1 MAHLTR
7 VSAIALLTL
16 SLGTAAASAQ
26 DDPTETLLRA
36 MTDYLAAQDAL
47 AFSYDSSLDII
58 TTEGQKL
65 TLAAS
70 GEVHLARPDR
80 FAATRQGG
88 FADATM
94 TFDGEKLTL
103 VGNLA
108 NAYTEIEAPG
118 TFDALVTTLKQTYG
132 APLPAVDLLT
142 SDAFDALT
150 AGVTEAR
157 DLGSGVIDGVECDH
171 LAYRAG
177 DVDWQIWIA
186 QGDAPYPCRY
196 AISTQNVDGW
206 PSYVVDVR
214 DWRTGADAAGDFT
227 ATIPE
232 GATQVAPG
240 DLADLDEMGDIY
252 APAEGN

>member
-1 MAHLTR
+1 MAPITR
-7 VSAIALLTL
+7 VTAAALLAL
-16 SLGTAAASAQ
+16 SLGSGAAPAQ
-26 DDPTETLLRA
+26 DNPTETLLRA

-47 AFSYDSSLDII
+47 AFSYDSSLDVV
-58 TTEGQKL
+58 TTDGQKL

-80 FAATRQGG
+80 FAATRKGG
-88 FADATM
+88 FADAVM
-94 TFDGEKLTL
+94 TFDGTTLTL

-108 NAYTEIEAPG
+108 NTYAEIEAPG
-118 TFDALVTTLKQTYG
+118 SFDALVTLLKQTYG

-142 SDAFDALT
+142 TDAFEALT

-157 DLGSGVIDGVECDH
+157 DLGSGVIGGVECDH

-177 DVDWQIWIA
+177 EVDWQIWIA
-186 QGDAPYPCRY
+186 RGDVPYPCRY
-196 AISTQNVDGW
+196 AITTRDVEGW
-206 PSYVVDVR
+206 PGYVIEVR

-227 ATIPE
+227 PAIPE
-232 GATQVAPG
+232 CATRVEPG
-240 DLADLDEMGDIY
+240 DLADLDETGGIY